1 MTRFIKLIFILIFS
15 LLSSITSLEAY
26 ADIKINNISFDN
38 SNAMMFLSTSNV
50 VATET
55 NKISSMTLKKP
66 NRIFFDINDAI
77 LTRPNE
83 SWFFRNSDITQ
94 IRISQFSTNP
104 NVVRVVFYHTA
115 NFNPKNISVINVK
128 GNYLFKYGELALRQ
142 SSFTKSYRS
151 ARSDD
156 IDYLEKT
163 VYISQNEI
171 NQPSLQNQPTN
182 QQQELT
188 NVNLQNIQKAFSSIN
203 TTEPTKQTIS
213 NAITSLPTNIN
224 WSRIFKL
231 RTNYYLSRIDI
242 KHGNILLLGS
252 GRLQLE
258 KPLYLTNPT
267 RVVYDL
273 PNTMVTQKFKNVEIQ
288 LSENETLKVGQFE
301 PSKVR
306 LVITTPTPQDYLPIY
321 SADGQGLLLGNDKR
335 LAGIKLYENN
345 SQILKTTARAE
356 NSITDVF
363 SETYSQPIVYSV
375 KEVDKKLEIMVF
387 NAISFNNE
395 IFKKVVSSS
404 NLAKMTAYE
413 MKGGGVKYEFP
424 LNDNSEIDVYSR
436 EDGRQLY
443 VRIKNKQIIPSTK
456 NLIRYGSSKTSG
468 LIIIDPG
475 HGGMDGG
482 AVKAGI
488 NEKDINLEVSKMIAQ
503 ILTKKGY
510 KVELTR
516 WDDRTMS
523 LEEREE
529 FSDKRRADIFVSIH
543 VNSSVSSD
551 PNGIET
557 HYWTDDGFNLAQV
570 VHEEF
575 AKKVKAEDR
584 GLIKSKFYVINHTKA
599 KSILVEIG
607 FISNDNERSELVTQS
622 RKQKTAE
629 GIAEGIIKFI
639 KKEGNK

>member
-1 MTRFIKLIFILIFS
+1 MNWLKKIFFILILSF
-15 LLSSITSLEAY
+15 LSSFGCLEAF
-26 ADIKINNISFDN
+26 ADIKINNINFDD
-38 SNAMMFLSTSNV
+38 SNKFIFLSTSNT
-50 VATET
+50 VATES
-55 NKISSMTLKKP
+55 NEISSMTLKKP
-66 NRIFFDINDAI
+66 NRIFFDINNAI
-77 LTRPNE
+77 LTQPNE
-83 SWFFRNSDITQ
+83 TWYFRNSDITQ
-94 IRISQFSTNP
+94 IKVSQFSTNP
-104 NVVRVVFYHTA
+104 NVVRVVFYYTS

-128 GNYLFKYGELALRQ
+128 GNYLFRYGDINPIQ

-151 ARSDD
+151 IRGEEG
-156 IDYLEKT
+156 DYLEKT
-163 VYISQNEI
+163 VYIPQSAV
-171 NQPSLQNQPTN
+171 
-182 QQQELT
+182 QQQSQQKDLT
-188 NVNLQNIQKAFSSIN
+188 NVNLQNIQNAFSQVSKPVLETKTFSSN
-203 TTEPTKQTIS
+203 TI
-213 NAITSLPTNIN
+213 PTNYN
-224 WSRIFKL
+224 WSKVFKL
-231 RTNYYLSRIDI
+231 RTNYFLSRVDI

-258 KPLYLTNPT
+258 KPLYLTNPS

-273 PNTMVTQKFKNVEIQ
+273 PNTMVSQRFKNVEIQ
-288 LSENETLKVGQFE
+288 LSEKETLKVGQFE

-306 LVITTPTPQDYLPIY
+306 LVITTEKPQEYLPIY
-321 SADGQGLLLGNDKR
+321 SADGQGLLLGNENR
-335 LAGIKLYENN
+335 LSGIKLYEN
-345 SQILKTTARAE
+345 SAQILKTTARAE

-363 SETYSQPIVYSV
+363 SETYANPIVYSI
-375 KEVDKKLEIMVF
+375 KEVDKKLEVMVF
-387 NAISFNNE
+387 NAVGFNEE
-395 IFKKVVSSS
+395 IFKKTLSST
-404 NLAKMTAYE
+404 NLKTANAYQ

-424 LNDNSEIDVYSR
+424 LKENTEIDIYSR

-443 VRIKNKQIIPSTK
+443 VRLKDKQVIPTTKTIKYGNTK
-456 NLIRYGSSKTSG
+456 SSG

-475 HGGMDGG
+475 HGGIDGG

-488 NEKDINLEVSKMIAQ
+488 NEKDINLDVSKMIAQ
-503 ILTKKGY
+503 ILAKKGY

-523 LEEREE
+523 LEERVE
-529 FSDKRRADIFVSIH
+529 FSDKKRAEIFVSIH
-543 VNSSVSSD
+543 VNSSVSSE

-557 HYWTDDGFNLAQV
+557 HWWTDDGFNLAQV

-629 GIAEGIIKFI
+629 GIAEGIVKFI
-639 KKEGNK
+639 KKEGIK

>member
-1 MTRFIKLIFILIFS
+1 MNRFKKLLFIFMISVFYCFCG
-15 LLSSITSLEAY
+15 LSAF
-26 ADIKINNISFDN
+26 ADIKINNASFDS
-38 SNAMMFLSTSNV
+38 SNAMMFLSTSNT
-50 VATET
+50 VASET
-55 NKISSMTLKKP
+55 NEISSMTLKKP
-66 NRIFFDINDAI
+66 NRIFFDINNAI
-77 LTRPNE
+77 LTKPNE
-83 SWFFRNSDITQ
+83 TWFFKNSDITQ
-94 IRISQFSTNP
+94 IKLSQFSTNP
-104 NVVRVVFYHTA
+104 NVVRVVFYYTS
-115 NFNPKNISVINVK
+115 NFNPKNIKIINVK
-128 GNYLFKYGELALRQ
+128 GNYLFKYGNLALSQ
-142 SSFTKSYRS
+142 SSFTKSYRTLKS
-151 ARSDD
+151 EEV
-156 IDYLEKT
+156 DYLEKT
-163 VYISQNEI
+163 VYIPQSEAQQSSQQVE
-171 NQPSLQNQPTN
+171 P
-182 QQQELT
+182 T
-188 NVNLQNIQKAFSSIN
+188 NVNLQSIQKAFSNVNQSL
-203 TTEPTKQTIS
+203 PSTIS
-213 NAITSLPTNIN
+213 NNNTFNTIPVNFN
-224 WSRIFKL
+224 WNKVFKL
-231 RTNYYLSRIDI
+231 RTNYFLSRVDI

-252 GRLQLE
+252 GRLQIE
-258 KPLYLTNPT
+258 KPLYLTNPS

-273 PNTMVTQKFKNVEIQ
+273 PNTMVAQKFKNVEIQ
-288 LSENETLKVGQFE
+288 LSEKETLKIGQFE

-306 LVITTPTPQDYLPIY
+306 LVITTEEPQNYLPIF
-321 SADGQGLLLGNDKR
+321 SADGQGLLLGNEKR
-335 LAGIKLYENN
+335 LDGIKLFETNA
-345 SQILKTTARAE
+345 QILKTSARAE

-363 SETYSQPIVYSV
+363 SETYSHPIVYSV
-375 KEVDKKLEIMVF
+375 KEVDKKLEIMIF
-387 NAISFNNE
+387 NAIGFNEE
-395 IFKKVVSSS
+395 IFKRTVSTT
-404 NLAKMTAYE
+404 NLKNAISYQ

-424 LNDNSEIDVYSR
+424 LKDNSEIDIYSR

-443 VRIKNKQIIPSTK
+443 VRIKNKQAIPTSK
-456 NLIRYGSSKTSG
+456 NLRYGTTKSSG

-475 HGGMDGG
+475 HGGIDGG

-488 NEKDINLEVSKMIAQ
+488 NEKDINLDVSKMIAQ

-523 LEEREE
+523 LEERVE
-529 FSDKRRADIFVSIH
+529 FSDKRHADIFVSIH

-557 HYWTDDGFNLAQV
+557 HWWTDDGFNLAQV

-629 GIAEGIIKFI
+629 GIAEGIVKFI